1 MISHLLFLGCAQS
14 SLPAFLHNDSLL
26 PMFQRG
32 SCLDAFDV
40 FAMLYVSH
48 EKSHLPHREAKTQ
61 HTVFVFWKRDPV
73 QTLCTQ

>member
-1 MISHLLFLGCAQS
+1 MISYLLFLGHARS
-14 SLPAFLHNDSLL
+14 SLPAFPHNDPLL

-32 SCLDAFDV
+32 SYLDAFNA
-40 FAMLYVSH
+40 FAVPYVSR

-61 HTVFVFWKRDPV
+61 HTGFVFWRKDPV